1 MRTNLQKDKFQM
13 QQIHGIGLKIGA
25 IALFTVMFAL
35 VKALSET
42 IPAGQAVF
50 FRSAFAIPVLFAW
63 LMMQGELAGAVTVK
77 SKRAHVWRGFVGT
90 AAMGLNFTAAGFLP
104 LPEITAIGFTTP
116 LLIVVFASFLLG
128 ERVGVYRISAV
139 LVGLIGVLI
148 IVEPRLT
155 FGEMEP
161 TQDAMVLGVIL
172 ATTAAACAALAQI
185 QIRKMVQMERSSAII
200 FYFCITASVFSLS
213 TVGTWVWPN
222 LPQFL
227 ILILIGV
234 LGGVGQIMLTTA
246 YRCAPASV
254 IAPFDYTAM
263 IFALGI
269 GYFAFAELPS
279 AQMLLGAGIVIAAGV
294 FVILR
299 EARLGLRRGQARRA
313 KPPPAL

>member
-1 MRTNLQKDKFQM
+1 M
-13 QQIHGIGLKIGA
+13 QQIHGIGLKISA

-63 LMMQGELAGAVTVK
+63 LMMQGELAGAVSVK

-90 AAMGLNFTAAGFLP
+90 VAMGLNFTAAGFLP

-116 LLIVVFASFLLG
+116 LLIVVFASIMLG
-128 ERVGVYRISAV
+128 ERVGFYRISAV

-155 FGEMEP
+155 LGEMDAA
-161 TQDAMVLGVIL
+161 QDAMMLGVIL
-172 ATTAAACAALAQI
+172 AITAAACAALAQI
-185 QIRKMVQMERSSAII
+185 QIRKMVQVERTSAII

-213 TVGTWVWPN
+213 TVGTWVWPSP
-222 LPQFL
+222 PQFL
-227 ILILIGV
+227 ILILIGI

-246 YRCAPASV
+246 YRYTPASV

-279 AQMLLGAGIVIAAGV
+279 AQMILGAGIVIAAGV

>member
-1 MRTNLQKDKFQM
+1 MKQT
-13 QQIHGIGLKIGA
+13 HGIGLKIGA

-35 VKALSET
+35 VKALSDT

-63 LMMQGELAGAVTVK
+63 LLMQGELSGAVSVK
-77 SKRAHVWRGFVGT
+77 SKRAHVLRGFVGT
-90 AAMGLNFTAAGFLP
+90 AAMWLNFTAAGFLP

-116 LLIVVFASFLLG
+116 LLIVVFASIMLG

-139 LVGLIGVLI
+139 LVGLIGVHI

-155 FGEMEP
+155 LGEMDAA
-161 TQDAMVLGVIL
+161 QDAMMLGVIL
-172 ATTAAACAALAQI
+172 AITAAACAALAQI
-185 QIRKMVQMERSSAII
+185 QIRKMVQVERTSAII
-200 FYFCITASVFSLS
+200 FYFCISASVFSLS
-213 TVGTWVWPN
+213 TVGTWVWPSP
-222 LPQFL
+222 PQFL
-227 ILILIGV
+227 ILILIGI

-246 YRCAPASV
+246 YRFAPASV

-269 GYFAFAELPS
+269 GYFAFTEMPS
-279 AQMLLGAGIVIAAGV
+279 AQMILGAGIVIAAGV

>member
-1 MRTNLQKDKFQM
+1 M
-13 QQIHGIGLKIGA
+13 QQIQGIGLKIGA

-35 VKALSET
+35 VKALSYT

-63 LMMQGELAGAVTVK
+63 LMMQGEFAGAITVK
-77 SKRAHVWRGFVGT
+77 SKRGHVWRGFVGT
-90 AAMGLNFTAAGFLP
+90 AAMGLNFTAAGSLP

-116 LLIVVFASFLLG
+116 LLIVVFASVILG

-155 FGEMEP
+155 FNALHP
-161 TQDAMVLGVIL
+161 TQDAMMLGVIL
-172 ATTAAACAALAQI
+172 AITAAACAALAQI
-185 QIRKMVQMERSSAII
+185 QIRKMVQVERTSAII
-200 FYFCITASVFSLS
+200 FYFCITASIFSLS
-213 TVGTWVWPN
+213 TVGTWVWPS
-222 LPQFL
+222 LSQFL
-227 ILILIGV
+227 ILILIGI

-246 YRCAPASV
+246 YRYAPASV

-279 AQMLLGAGIVIAAGV
+279 AQMILGAGIVTAAGV

>member
-1 MRTNLQKDKFQM
+1 M

-35 VKALSET
+35 VKALSDT

-104 LPEITAIGFTTP
+104 MPEITAIGFTTP
-116 LLIVVFASFLLG
+116 LLIVVFASVMLG

-155 FGEMEP
+155 FGEMDP
-161 TQDAMVLGVIL
+161 TQDVMMLGVIL
-172 ATTAAACAALAQI
+172 AISAATFAALAQI
-185 QIRKMVQMERSSAII
+185 QIRKMVQVERTSAII
-200 FYFCITASVFSLS
+200 FYFCITASLFSLS

-222 LPQFL
+222 LSQFL
-227 ILILIGV
+227 ILILIGI

-246 YRCAPASV
+246 YRYAPASV

-269 GYFAFAELPS
+269 GYVAFAELPS
-279 AQMLLGAGIVIAAGV
+279 AQMILGAGIVIAAGV

>member
-1 MRTNLQKDKFQM
+1 M
-13 QQIHGIGLKIGA
+13 QQIQGIGLKIGA

-35 VKALSET
+35 VKALSYT

-63 LMMQGELAGAVTVK
+63 LMMQGEFAGAITVK
-77 SKRAHVWRGFVGT
+77 SKRGHVWRGFVGT
-90 AAMGLNFTAAGFLP
+90 AAMGLNFTAAGSLP

-116 LLIVVFASFLLG
+116 LLIVVFASVILG

-155 FGEMEP
+155 FNALHP
-161 TQDAMVLGVIL
+161 TQDAMMLGVIL
-172 ATTAAACAALAQI
+172 AITAAACAALAQI
-185 QIRKMVQMERSSAII
+185 QIRKMVQVERTSAII
-200 FYFCITASVFSLS
+200 FYFCITASIFSLS
-213 TVGTWVWPN
+213 TVGTWVWPS
-222 LPQFL
+222 LSQFL

-246 YRCAPASV
+246 YRYAPASV

-279 AQMLLGAGIVIAAGV
+279 AQMILGAGIVTAAGV

>member
-1 MRTNLQKDKFQM
+1 M

-35 VKALSET
+35 VKALSDT

-104 LPEITAIGFTTP
+104 MPEITAIGFTTP
-116 LLIVVFASFLLG
+116 LLIVVFASVMLG

-155 FGEMEP
+155 FGEMDP
-161 TQDAMVLGVIL
+161 TQDVMMLGVIL
-172 ATTAAACAALAQI
+172 AISAATFAALAQI
-185 QIRKMVQMERSSAII
+185 QIRKMVQVERTSAII
-200 FYFCITASVFSLS
+200 FYFCITASLFSLS

-222 LPQFL
+222 LSQFL
-227 ILILIGV
+227 ILILIGI

-246 YRCAPASV
+246 YRYAPASV

-269 GYFAFAELPS
+269 GYFAFTELPS
-279 AQMLLGAGIVIAAGV
+279 AQMILGAGIVIAAGV

>member
-1 MRTNLQKDKFQM
+1 M

-35 VKALSET
+35 VKALSDT

-116 LLIVVFASFLLG
+116 LLIVVFASVMLG
-128 ERVGVYRISAV
+128 EKVGVYRISAV
-139 LVGLIGVLI
+139 LVGLIGVLT

-155 FGEMEP
+155 FGEMDP
-161 TQDAMVLGVIL
+161 TQDVMMLGVIL
-172 ATTAAACAALAQI
+172 AISAAACAALAQI
-185 QIRKMVQMERSSAII
+185 QIRKMVQVERASAII
-200 FYFCITASVFSLS
+200 FYFCITASLFSLS
-213 TVGTWVWPN
+213 TIGTWVWPN
-222 LPQFL
+222 LSQFL
-227 ILILIGV
+227 ILILIGI

-246 YRCAPASV
+246 YRYAPASV

-269 GYFAFAELPS
+269 GYVAFAELPS
-279 AQMLLGAGIVIAAGV
+279 AQMILGAGIVIAAGV

-299 EARLGLRRGQARRA
+299 EARLGLRRGQARSA

>member
-1 MRTNLQKDKFQM
+1 
-13 QQIHGIGLKIGA
+13 
-25 IALFTVMFAL
+25 
-35 VKALSET
+35 
-42 IPAGQAVF
+42 
-50 FRSAFAIPVLFAW
+50 
-63 LMMQGELAGAVTVK
+63 
-77 SKRAHVWRGFVGT
+77 
-90 AAMGLNFTAAGFLP
+90 MGLNFTAAGFLP

-116 LLIVVFASFLLG
+116 LLIVVFASLMLG

-155 FGEMEP
+155 FNALDP
-161 TQDAMVLGVIL
+161 TQDAMMLGVIL
-172 ATTAAACAALAQI
+172 AITAAACAALAQI
-185 QIRKMVQMERSSAII
+185 QIRRMVQVERTSAII

-222 LPQFL
+222 MQQLL
-227 ILILIGV
+227 LLILIGV

-246 YRCAPASV
+246 YRYAPASV

-279 AQMLLGAGIVIAAGV
+279 AQMILGAGIVIAAGV

>member
-1 MRTNLQKDKFQM
+1 M

-35 VKALSET
+35 VKALSDT

-90 AAMGLNFTAAGFLP
+90 AAMVVNFSAAGFLP
-104 LPEITAIGFTTP
+104 LPEMTAIGFTTP
-116 LLIVVFASFLLG
+116 LLIVVFASVMLG

-155 FGEMEP
+155 FGEMDP
-161 TQDAMVLGVIL
+161 TQDVMMLGVIL
-172 ATTAAACAALAQI
+172 AISAAACAALAQI
-185 QIRKMVQMERSSAII
+185 QIRKMVQVERTSAII
-200 FYFCITASVFSLS
+200 FYFCITASLFSLS

-222 LPQFL
+222 LSQFL
-227 ILILIGV
+227 ILILIGI

-246 YRCAPASV
+246 YRYAPASV

-279 AQMLLGAGIVIAAGV
+279 AQMILGAGIVIAAGV

>member
-1 MRTNLQKDKFQM
+1 M

-35 VKALSET
+35 VKALSDT

-116 LLIVVFASFLLG
+116 LLIVVFASVMLG

-155 FGEMEP
+155 FGEMDP
-161 TQDAMVLGVIL
+161 TQDVMMLGVIL
-172 ATTAAACAALAQI
+172 AISAAACAALAQI
-185 QIRKMVQMERSSAII
+185 QIRKMVQVERASAII
-200 FYFCITASVFSLS
+200 FYFCITASLFSLS

-222 LPQFL
+222 LSQFL
-227 ILILIGV
+227 ILFLIGI

-246 YRCAPASV
+246 YRYAPASV

-269 GYFAFAELPS
+269 GYFAFTDLPS
-279 AQMLLGAGIVIAAGV
+279 AQMILGAGIVIAAGV

-299 EARLGLRRGQARRA
+299 EARLGWRRGQARRA

>member
-1 MRTNLQKDKFQM
+1 M

-35 VKALSET
+35 VKALSYT

-63 LMMQGELAGAVTVK
+63 LMMQGEFAGAITVK
-77 SKRAHVWRGFVGT
+77 SKRGHVWRGFVGT
-90 AAMGLNFTAAGFLP
+90 AAMGLNFTAAGSLP

-116 LLIVVFASFLLG
+116 LLIVVFASVILG

-155 FGEMEP
+155 FNALHP
-161 TQDAMVLGVIL
+161 TQDAMMLGVIL
-172 ATTAAACAALAQI
+172 AITAAACAALAQI
-185 QIRKMVQMERSSAII
+185 QIRKMVQVERTSAII
-200 FYFCITASVFSLS
+200 FYFCVTASVFSLS
-213 TVGTWVWPN
+213 TVGTWVWPS

-246 YRCAPASV
+246 YRYAPASV

-279 AQMLLGAGIVIAAGV
+279 AQMILGAGIVTAAGV

>member
-1 MRTNLQKDKFQM
+1 M

-35 VKALSET
+35 VKALSDT

-116 LLIVVFASFLLG
+116 LLIVVFSSVMLG

-139 LVGLIGVLI
+139 LVGLIGVLT

-155 FGEMEP
+155 FGEMDP
-161 TQDAMVLGVIL
+161 TQDVMMLGVIL
-172 ATTAAACAALAQI
+172 AISAAACAALAQI
-185 QIRKMVQMERSSAII
+185 QIRKMVQVERASAII
-200 FYFCITASVFSLS
+200 FYFCITASLFSLS
-213 TVGTWVWPN
+213 TIGTWVWPN
-222 LPQFL
+222 LSQFL
-227 ILILIGV
+227 ILILIGI

-246 YRCAPASV
+246 YRYAPASV

-269 GYFAFAELPS
+269 GYVAFAELPS
-279 AQMLLGAGIVIAAGV
+279 AQMILGAGIVIAAGV

-299 EARLGLRRGQARRA
+299 EARLGLRRGQARSA

>member
-1 MRTNLQKDKFQM
+1 MKQV
-13 QQIHGIGLKIGA
+13 HGIGLKIGA

-35 VKALSET
+35 VKALSDT

-63 LMMQGELAGAVTVK
+63 LLMQGELSDAVSVK

-90 AAMGLNFTAAGFLP
+90 AAMGLNFTAAGYLP

-116 LLIVVFASFLLG
+116 LLIVVFASVMLG

-155 FGEMEP
+155 LGEMDP
-161 TQDAMVLGVIL
+161 AQDAMMCGVIL
-172 ATTAAACAALAQI
+172 AITAAACAALAQI
-185 QIRKMVQMERSSAII
+185 QIRKMVQVERTSAII

-213 TVGTWVWPN
+213 TVGTWVWPSP
-222 LPQFL
+222 PQFL
-227 ILILIGV
+227 ILILIGIF
-234 LGGVGQIMLTTA
+234 GGVGQIMLTTA
-246 YRCAPASV
+246 YRYAPASV

-279 AQMLLGAGIVIAAGV
+279 AQMILGAGIIIAAGV

-299 EARLGLRRGQARRA
+299 EAQLGLRRGLARRA
-313 KPPPAL
+313 KPPSAL

>member
-1 MRTNLQKDKFQM
+1 M

-35 VKALSET
+35 VKALSDT

-63 LMMQGELAGAVTVK
+63 LLMQGELAGAVSVK

-116 LLIVVFASFLLG
+116 LLIVVFASVMLG

-155 FGEMEP
+155 FALDP
-161 TQDAMVLGVIL
+161 AQDAMMLGVIL
-172 ATTAAACAALAQI
+172 AITAAACAALAQI
-185 QIRKMVQMERSSAII
+185 QIRKMVQVERTSAII

-213 TVGTWVWPN
+213 TVGTWVWPS

-246 YRCAPASV
+246 YRYAPASV

-279 AQMLLGAGIVIAAGV
+279 AQMILGAGIVIAAGV

>member
-1 MRTNLQKDKFQM
+1 MK
-13 QQIHGIGLKIGA
+13 QIHGIGLKIGA

-35 VKALSET
+35 VKALSDT

-63 LMMQGELAGAVTVK
+63 LLMQGELSGAVSVK

-90 AAMGLNFTAAGFLP
+90 AAMGFNFTAAGFLP

-116 LLIVVFASFLLG
+116 LLIVVFASIMLG
-128 ERVGVYRISAV
+128 ERIGVYRISAV

-155 FGEMEP
+155 LGEIDAA
-161 TQDAMVLGVIL
+161 QDAMMLGVIL
-172 ATTAAACAALAQI
+172 AITAAACAALAQI
-185 QIRKMVQMERSSAII
+185 QIRKMVQVERTSAII

-213 TVGTWVWPN
+213 TVETWVWPSP
-222 LPQFL
+222 PQFL
-227 ILILIGV
+227 ILILIGI

-246 YRCAPASV
+246 YRYAPASV

-269 GYFAFAELPS
+269 GYFAFTELPS
-279 AQMLLGAGIVIAAGV
+279 AQMILGAGIVIAAGV

>member
-1 MRTNLQKDKFQM
+1 M
-13 QQIHGIGLKIGA
+13 QQIPGIGLKIGA

-35 VKALSET
+35 VKALSDT

-104 LPEITAIGFTTP
+104 MPEITAIGFTTP
-116 LLIVVFASFLLG
+116 LLIVVFASVMLG

-155 FGEMEP
+155 LGEMDP
-161 TQDAMVLGVIL
+161 TQDVMMLGVIL
-172 ATTAAACAALAQI
+172 AISAAACAALAQI
-185 QIRKMVQMERSSAII
+185 QIRKMVQVERTSAII
-200 FYFCITASVFSLS
+200 FYFCITASLFSLS

-222 LPQFL
+222 LSQFL
-227 ILILIGV
+227 ILILIGI

-246 YRCAPASV
+246 YRYAPASV

-269 GYFAFAELPS
+269 GYVAFAELPS
-279 AQMLLGAGIVIAAGV
+279 AQMILGAGIVIAAGV

>member
-1 MRTNLQKDKFQM
+1 MK
-13 QQIHGIGLKIGA
+13 QIHGIGLKIGA

-35 VKALSET
+35 VKALSDT

-63 LMMQGELAGAVTVK
+63 LLMQGELSGAVSVK

-116 LLIVVFASFLLG
+116 LLIVVFASIMLG

-155 FGEMEP
+155 LGEMGAA
-161 TQDAMVLGVIL
+161 QDAMMLGVIL
-172 ATTAAACAALAQI
+172 AITAAACAALAQI
-185 QIRKMVQMERSSAII
+185 QIRKMVQVERTSAII

-213 TVGTWVWPN
+213 TVGTWVWPSP
-222 LPQFL
+222 PQFL
-227 ILILIGV
+227 ILILIGI
-234 LGGVGQIMLTTA
+234 LGGVGQIMLTKA
-246 YRCAPASV
+246 YRYAPASV

-269 GYFAFAELPS
+269 GYFAFTDLPS
-279 AQMLLGAGIVIAAGV
+279 AQMILGAGIVIAAGV

>member
-1 MRTNLQKDKFQM
+1 
-13 QQIHGIGLKIGA
+13 
-25 IALFTVMFAL
+25 
-35 VKALSET
+35 
-42 IPAGQAVF
+42 GQAVF

-116 LLIVVFASFLLG
+116 LLIVVFASVMLG

-139 LVGLIGVLI
+139 LVGLIGVLT

-155 FGEMEP
+155 FGEMDP
-161 TQDAMVLGVIL
+161 TQDVMMLGVIL
-172 ATTAAACAALAQI
+172 AISAAACAALAQI
-185 QIRKMVQMERSSAII
+185 QIRKMVQVERTSAII
-200 FYFCITASVFSLS
+200 FYFCITASLFSLS
-213 TVGTWVWPN
+213 TIGTWVWPN
-222 LPQFL
+222 LSQFL
-227 ILILIGV
+227 ILILIGI

-246 YRCAPASV
+246 YRYAPASV

-279 AQMLLGAGIVIAAGV
+279 AQMILGAGIVIAAGV

>member
-1 MRTNLQKDKFQM
+1 M

-35 VKALSET
+35 VKALSAT
-42 IPAGQAVF
+42 IPAGQTVF

-63 LMMQGELAGAVTVK
+63 LMMQGELAGAVSVK

-116 LLIVVFASFLLG
+116 LLIVVFASVMLG

-155 FGEMEP
+155 LGEIDAA
-161 TQDAMVLGVIL
+161 QDAMMLGVIL
-172 ATTAAACAALAQI
+172 AITAAACAALAQI
-185 QIRKMVQMERSSAII
+185 QIRKMVQVERTSAII
-200 FYFCITASVFSLS
+200 FYFCITASLFSLS
-213 TVGTWVWPN
+213 TVGTWVWPSP
-222 LPQFL
+222 PQFL
-227 ILILIGV
+227 ILILIGI

-246 YRCAPASV
+246 YRYAPASV

-269 GYFAFAELPS
+269 GYFAFTELPS
-279 AQMLLGAGIVIAAGV
+279 AQMILGAGIVIAAGV

>member
-1 MRTNLQKDKFQM
+1 M

-35 VKALSET
+35 VKALSAT
-42 IPAGQAVF
+42 IPAGQTVF

-63 LMMQGELAGAVTVK
+63 LMMQGELAGAVSVK

-116 LLIVVFASFLLG
+116 LLIVVFASVMLG

-155 FGEMEP
+155 FGALEP
-161 TQDAMVLGVIL
+161 AQDSMKLGIIL
-172 ATTAAACAALAQI
+172 AIPAAACAALAQI
-185 QIRKMVQMERSSAII
+185 QIRKMVQVERTSAII
-200 FYFCITASVFSLS
+200 FYFCITARVFSLS
-213 TVGTWVWPN
+213 TIGTWVWPS
-222 LPQFL
+222 LLQFL

-246 YRCAPASV
+246 YRYAPVSV

-279 AQMLLGAGIVIAAGV
+279 AQMILGAGIVIAAGV

>member
-1 MRTNLQKDKFQM
+1 MKH
-13 QQIHGIGLKIGA
+13 IHGTGLKIGA

-35 VKALSET
+35 VKALSDT

-63 LMMQGELAGAVTVK
+63 LLMQGELSGAVSVK

-116 LLIVVFASFLLG
+116 LLIVVFASIMLG

-155 FGEMEP
+155 LGEMGAA
-161 TQDAMVLGVIL
+161 QDAMMLGVIL
-172 ATTAAACAALAQI
+172 AITAAACAALAQI
-185 QIRKMVQMERSSAII
+185 QIRKMVQVERTSAII

-213 TVGTWVWPN
+213 TVGTWVWPSP
-222 LPQFL
+222 PQFL
-227 ILILIGV
+227 ILILIGI
-234 LGGVGQIMLTTA
+234 LGGVGQIMLTKA
-246 YRCAPASV
+246 YRYAPASV

-269 GYFAFAELPS
+269 GYFAFTELPS
-279 AQMLLGAGIVIAAGV
+279 AQMILGAGIVIAAGV

>member
-1 MRTNLQKDKFQM
+1 M

-35 VKALSET
+35 VKALSAT
-42 IPAGQAVF
+42 IPAGQTVF

-63 LMMQGELAGAVTVK
+63 LMMQGELAGAVSVK

-116 LLIVVFASFLLG
+116 LLIVVFASVMLG

-155 FGEMEP
+155 LGEMDAA
-161 TQDAMVLGVIL
+161 QDAMMLGVIL
-172 ATTAAACAALAQI
+172 AITAAACAALAQI
-185 QIRKMVQMERSSAII
+185 QIRKMVQVERTSAII

-213 TVGTWVWPN
+213 SVGTWVWPSP
-222 LPQFL
+222 PQFL
-227 ILILIGV
+227 ILILIGI
-234 LGGVGQIMLTTA
+234 LGGVGQIMLTKA
-246 YRCAPASV
+246 YRYAPASV

-279 AQMLLGAGIVIAAGV
+279 AQMILGAGIVIAAGV

-299 EARLGLRRGQARRA
+299 EARLGLRRGQACRA

>member
-1 MRTNLQKDKFQM
+1 
-13 QQIHGIGLKIGA
+13 LKIGA

-35 VKALSET
+35 VKALSDT

-77 SKRAHVWRGFVGT
+77 LKRAHVWRGFVGT

-116 LLIVVFASFLLG
+116 LLIVVFASLMLG

-155 FGEMEP
+155 FDQLDP
-161 TQDAMVLGVIL
+161 TQDAMMLGVIL
-172 ATTAAACAALAQI
+172 AITAAACAALAQI
-185 QIRKMVQMERSSAII
+185 QIRKMVQVERTSAII

-213 TVGTWVWPN
+213 TVGTWVWPS
-222 LPQFL
+222 LLQFI
-227 ILILIGV
+227 ILILIGI

-246 YRCAPASV
+246 YRFAPASV

-269 GYFAFAELPS
+269 GYFAFSELPS
-279 AQMLLGAGIVIAAGV
+279 AQMILGAGIVIAAGV

-299 EARLGLRRGQARRA
+299 EARLGLRRGQARSA

>member
-1 MRTNLQKDKFQM
+1 M

-35 VKALSET
+35 VKALSDT

-63 LMMQGELAGAVTVK
+63 LMMQGELTGAVTVK

-90 AAMGLNFTAAGFLP
+90 AAMGLNFMAAGFLP

-116 LLIVVFASFLLG
+116 LLIVVFASVMLG
-128 ERVGVYRISAV
+128 ERVGAYRISAV

-155 FGEMEP
+155 FGEMDP
-161 TQDAMVLGVIL
+161 TQDVMMLGVIL
-172 ATTAAACAALAQI
+172 AISAAACAALAQI
-185 QIRKMVQMERSSAII
+185 QIRKMVQVERTSAII
-200 FYFCITASVFSLS
+200 FYFCITASLFSLS

-222 LPQFL
+222 LSQFL
-227 ILILIGV
+227 ILILIGI

-246 YRCAPASV
+246 YRYAPASV

-269 GYFAFAELPS
+269 GYFAFTELPS
-279 AQMLLGAGIVIAAGV
+279 AQMILGAGIVIAAGV

>member
-1 MRTNLQKDKFQM
+1 M

-35 VKALSET
+35 VKALSYT

-63 LMMQGELAGAVTVK
+63 LMMQGEFAGAITVK
-77 SKRAHVWRGFVGT
+77 SKRGHVWRGFVGT
-90 AAMGLNFTAAGFLP
+90 AAMGLNFTAAGSLP

-116 LLIVVFASFLLG
+116 LLIVVFASVILG

-155 FGEMEP
+155 FNALHP
-161 TQDAMVLGVIL
+161 TQDAMMLGVIL
-172 ATTAAACAALAQI
+172 AITAAACAALAQI
-185 QIRKMVQMERSSAII
+185 QIRKMVQVERTSAII
-200 FYFCITASVFSLS
+200 FYFCITASIFSLS
-213 TVGTWVWPN
+213 TVGTWVWPS
-222 LPQFL
+222 LSQFL
-227 ILILIGV
+227 ILILIGI

-246 YRCAPASV
+246 YRYAPASV

-279 AQMLLGAGIVIAAGV
+279 AQMILGAGIVTAAGV